1 MSKYSALV
9 HSAATRRL
17 LEKKIKSQTSASSL
31 GGTLGDIQS
40 LTAKVDAV
48 QSNLGSIAA
57 ALTSLASQVNLFQNI
72 TDGLQDS
79 LADIENAVNAII
91 DSALTKYSYILED
104 GSEGV
109 ISYENDGECI
119 TCVVE
124 NPLQSKDIIVQVVDT
139 DTSDEIVGVS
149 VEIDE
154 NNVTLKMAICD
165 EEGQYRAILMG

>member
-1 MSKYSALV
+1 M
-9 HSAATRRL
+9 
-17 LEKKIKSQTSASSL
+17 
-31 GGTLGDIQS
+31 
-40 LTAKVDAV
+40 
-48 QSNLGSIAA
+48 
-57 ALTSLASQVNLFQNI
+57 
-72 TDGLQDS
+72 
-79 LADIENAVNAII
+79 
-91 DSALTKYSYILED
+91 ED

-124 NPLQSKDIIVQVVDT
+124 NPLQSKDVIVQVVDT